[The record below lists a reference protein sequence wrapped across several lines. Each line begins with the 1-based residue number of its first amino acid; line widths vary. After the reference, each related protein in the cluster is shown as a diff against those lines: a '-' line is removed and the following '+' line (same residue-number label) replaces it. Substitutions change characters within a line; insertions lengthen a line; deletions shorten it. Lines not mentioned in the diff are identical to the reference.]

1 MRARTRYY
9 PWSGGLDRL
18 PDPYKTVATVVWLL
32 AQLGLTNTQTNMRIK
47 SLSFI
52 VSAAILSLV
61 SMLFVQCAEP
71 QLKLGDNATV
81 IPMTIK
87 QGTTAHFLTDYYPQW
102 DGANNITCDDE
113 RLKLNKRADNWSEF
127 DIETEADIIATTIE
141 VWHGDEKLSIVV
153 LGGKRDTE
161 SYMSSVSAD
170 RTTITVEATKP
181 VKEVVALWQ
190 NNVID
195 DVKTEG
201 RSISVT
207 IPAEAKNFERTA
219 IRLYATSAEG
229 RFNDIL
235 LPLERGEVVT
245 DAKLIGR
252 KDFHSQILYS
262 LMIDRFNNGNK
273 ANDWKINSPEVL
285 DKVDYQGGD
294 IAGITA
300 KIEDGFFTDL
310 GITTIWISPITQ
322 NPDDAWGQNR
332 NPDTKFSGYHG
343 YWPIYNTKV
352 DYRFGTDEELRTMLD
367 KAHDS
372 QMNVILDYVANH
384 LHINSPVLKE
394 HPDWTTE
401 LELPDGRKNIGL
413 WDGETRLTTWF
424 DEHIPT
430 LDTRREEVCDP
441 MTDTALY
448 WVRNFDFDGYRHD
461 ACKHIPLNYWRM
473 LTHKMKSSMPDRQL
487 WQIGETY
494 GDVELIGSYVKTG
507 MIDAQFDFNLYH
519 TSRDVIVDESRSM
532 RDIAS
537 TVEQSEA
544 AYGSHHTM
552 GNITG
557 NHDKPRFLSL
567 AGGDMSLW
575 CPNDKAE
582 GWHREVGVG
591 DNDKGY
597 ARLKLLKAI
606 ISTVPGVPCV
616 YQGDE
621 FGVPGAN
628 DPDNRDMMTFDGYND
643 YQTKEVE
650 ATKALFKYRRS
661 SMPLMY
667 GDIRTLYVDDEVWAF
682 VRHYMGEWVV
692 VAFNVR
698 GEARQ
703 CEVVLPEFIK
713 AEAARVAVGAE
724 GAEAKM
730 VDGKISLNIPAYGY
744 MIVSK

>member
-1 MRARTRYY
+1 MRY
-9 PWSGGLDRL
+9 
-18 PDPYKTVATVVWLL
+18 
-32 AQLGLTNTQTNMRIK
+32 K
-47 SLSFI
+47 SLIYI
-52 VSAAILSLV
+52 VSAALMSLAV
-61 SMLFVQCAEP
+61 LLMVQCAPETK
-71 QLKLGDNATV
+71 LKLGDNTTV
-81 IPMTIK
+81 IPMTVK
-87 QGTTAHFLTDYYPQW
+87 SGVTTHFLTDYYPQW
-102 DGANNITCDDE
+102 DGANNLTCDDE
-113 RLKLNKRADNWSEF
+113 RVTLTKTTDNWSEF
-127 DIETEADIIATTIE
+127 ELSTEAETLLTTID

-153 LGGKRDTE
+153 IGGKRDTE
-161 SYMSSVSAD
+161 GSYLSSVAAD
-170 RTTITVEATKP
+170 AKCITLEATKP
-181 VKEVVALWQ
+181 VKDVVAMWQ
-190 NNVID
+190 NNRIS
-195 DVKTEG
+195 DVKVEG
-201 RSISVT
+201 TTLTVA
-207 IPAEAKNFERTA
+207 IPREAKHFERTA
-219 IRLYATSAEG
+219 IRVFATSEQG
-229 RFNDIL
+229 RFNDVL
-235 LPLERGEVVT
+235 LPLQHGEVVV
-245 DAKLIGR
+245 DAKQIRR

-294 IAGITA
+294 IAGISA
-300 KIEDGFFTDL
+300 KIDDGFFSDL

-322 NPDDAWGQNR
+322 NPDDAWGQNV

-367 KAHDS
+367 KAHAGE
-372 QMNVILDYVANH
+372 MNVILDYVANH
-384 LHINSPVLKE
+384 LHINSPVLQE

-401 LELPDGRKNIGL
+401 LMLPDGRKNIGL

-473 LTHKMKSSMPDRQL
+473 LTHKMKSSMPEREL

-519 TSRDVIVDESRSM
+519 TSRDVIVDENRSM

-567 AGGDMSLW
+567 AGGDMPLW
-575 CPNDKAE
+575 CPDDKAE

-597 ARLKLLKAI
+597 ARLQLMKAL

-621 FGVPGAN
+621 YGVPGAN
-628 DPDNRDMMTFDGYND
+628 DPDNRDMMEFEGYND
-643 YQTKEVE
+643 YQQREVE
-650 ATKALFKYRRS
+650 ATKALFKYRRE

-667 GDIRTLYVDDEVWAF
+667 GDILTLHVDDDIWVF
-682 VRHYMGEWVV
+682 MRHYMGQWAV
-692 VAFNVR
+692 VALNVR
-698 GEARQ
+698 AEAREAVVEMPKFVE
-703 CEVVLPEFIK
+703 CES
-713 AEAARVAVGAE
+713 ATVAVAAA
-724 GAEAKM
+724 GAEAQV
-730 VDGKISLNIPAYGY
+730 VDGKLKVVVPAYGY
-744 MIVSK
+744 VIVNK